1 MNAGSSTAAPDSSL
15 EPSPGIAR
23 RHLALLLPHLPV
35 DRLRRLGLE
44 GPVLLWQG
52 IGPRRAVVACDGVAG
67 IRPGQ
72 ALGDARAVAP
82 EAQALEADPAADALF
97 LRDLGL
103 WCLRFTPLV
112 ATRGADA
119 LLLDIA
125 GAAHLVGGEAALLDR
140 AVGGL
145 ARLGLRATGVIADH
159 AAAALALARGG
170 RGGLVVPPGGDRDAV
185 AALPLSALPIDPDV
199 VATLSR
205 LGLRRV
211 ADLHRQP
218 RGPLSRRFG
227 GALLRALDEASGLL
241 ATPITPLRPPP
252 VFEVSR
258 EFLEPVATRT
268 GIDAVMPLLLDSL
281 CAHLTMQSQGARR
294 LVLRAHR
301 VDGGVQEIAIGTS
314 LPSRDAGHFAR
325 LFRDRLDA
333 LEPGHGFERMALA
346 ATETEPLIGLQ
357 SGFAGAGDA
366 AREEEMGRLFDRLS
380 GRAQV
385 WRLAPQPSHWPE
397 REVMRVPPTTVV
409 EVPEDWPLAL
419 RPVRLLRRP
428 REITAMALLPDA
440 PPSLLR
446 IGNQALRVVAAEG
459 PERLEPEW
467 WRDPPDR
474 QPRDYYRLELVT
486 GARLWVCR
494 IGFGAEARWFIHGHL

>member
-1 MNAGSSTAAPDSSL
+1 MSTGS
-15 EPSPGIAR
+15 GIAGPESPPEALGDSTR

-52 IGPRRAVVACDGVAG
+52 IGPRRAVVACDGVPG

-112 ATRGADA
+112 AIRGTDA

-125 GAAHLVGGEAALLDR
+125 GAAHLAGGEESLLGR
-140 AVGGL
+140 AVAGL
-145 ARLGLRATGVIADH
+145 ARLGVQALGVVADS

-185 AALPLSALPIDPDV
+185 APLSLAALPIEADTI
-199 VATLSR
+199 AALSR

-211 ADLHRQP
+211 EDLHRQP

-227 GALLRALDEASGLL
+227 AGLLRALDEASGLL
-241 ATPITPLRPPP
+241 HTPITPLRPPP
-252 VFEVSR
+252 VFEVAR
-258 EFLEPVATRT
+258 EFLEPIATRA
-268 GIDAVMPLLLDSL
+268 GIDAVMPWLLDAL
-281 CAHLTMQSQGARR
+281 CARLTAQSQGARR

-301 VDGGVQEIAIGTS
+301 VDGGVQEIVIGTS
-314 LPSRDAGHFAR
+314 LASRDPTHLAR
-325 LFRDRLDA
+325 LFRDRLDR

-346 ATETEPLIGLQ
+346 AAVTEPLTGIQ
-357 SGFAGAGDA
+357 SGFAGAGAA
-366 AREEEMGRLFDRLS
+366 AREEELARLFDRL
-380 GRAQV
+380 AQRTQL
-385 WRLAPQPSHWPE
+385 WRLAPRPSHWPE
-397 REVMRVPPTTVV
+397 REVMRVPATAAVT
-409 EVPEDWPLAL
+409 VPEGWPRAM

-428 REITAMALLPDA
+428 REVTAMALLPDA
-440 PPSLLR
+440 PPQLLR
-446 IGNQALRVVAAEG
+446 IGTQALRVRAAEG

-467 WRDPPDR
+467 WRDPPGR
-474 QPRDYYRLELVT
+474 QARDYYRLELAT

-494 IGFGAEARWFIHGHL
+494 LGFGAEARWFIHGHL